1 MLVILETSISDLSML
16 KTNVTKNAPSDDSD
30 KDDDKDKDKDEDK
43 NKKSRLGR
51 NR

>member
-1 MLVILETSISDLSML
+1 MLVILETSTSELSTL
-16 KTNVTKNAPSDDSD
+16 KTNIANNAPTDDSD
-30 KDDDKDKDKDEDK
+30 KDDDKDK